1 MIYFVLLSR
10 FSCVNLQSDD
20 QGAGHLGGLL
30 HVEELRLLSS
40 GRPDAT
46 RGETGELFMSNKRLG
61 LILVS
66 LISLVGD
73 D

>member
-1 MIYFVLLSR
+1 MRYFVLLSR

-30 HVEELRLLSS
+30 HVEELRLLSP

-46 RGETGELFMSNKRLG
+46 RGETGEVFY
-61 LILVS
+61 V
-66 LISLVGD
+66 
-73 D
+73 